1 MIPLRAVQYKFH
13 SVPFPS
19 HPLERLAR
27 TAPERHPVPTL
38 NPPLT
43 SQATKPGAAAEAG
56 AGVKPTDANQRP
68 KPDKKDVV
76 APERKPLQ
84 HDEPTSD
91 EWATGKLGRPA
102 GALETKEWGET
113 FYTAPEK

>member
-1 MIPLRAVQYKFH
+1 MASGSGDK
-13 SVPFPS
+13 
-19 HPLERLAR
+19 
-27 TAPERHPVPTL
+27 
-38 NPPLT
+38 
-43 SQATKPGAAAEAG
+43 GAA
-56 AGVKPTDANQRP
+56 KPADDASFKKN
-68 KPDKKDVV
+68 KKDVV

>member
-1 MIPLRAVQYKFH
+1 M
-13 SVPFPS
+13 SPS
-19 HPLERLAR
+19 PPSLH
-27 TAPERHPVPTL
+27 
-38 NPPLT
+38 PPLAP
-43 SQATKPGAAAEAG
+43 QATKPGAAAEAG
-56 AGVKPTDANQRP
+56 AGVKPADANQRP
-68 KPDKKDVV
+68 KPDKRDVV
-76 APERKPLQ
+76 ASERKPLQ

>member
-1 MIPLRAVQYKFH
+1 MSSASRSPIRAAHVLTRH
-13 SVPFPS
+13 SIHSIRRRVVANRPQ
-19 HPLERLAR
+19 
-27 TAPERHPVPTL
+27 TAPAPRKE
-38 NPPLT
+38 
-43 SQATKPGAAAEAG
+43 KKEKAAE
-56 AGVKPTDANQRP
+56 PER
-68 KPDKKDVV
+68 
-76 APERKPLQ
+76 ERKPLQ